1 MIVIVIIVIIFD
13 MVCIISDMLVITFI
27 IHMAIMILRIRAR
40 RRLYMIVIVIIV
52 IIFDMVCIISGLLVI
67 TFIIH
72 MAIMILSNIILINL
86 ASSDSCSRSWR
97 IWARQILYMLTI
109 IPVIFVDII
118 PFTLILQ
125 RPNGFC
131 SGALSASSFYYWH

>member
-40 RRLYMIVIVIIV
+40 RRLYM
-52 IIFDMVCIISGLLVI
+52 
-67 TFIIH
+67 
-72 MAIMILSNIILINL
+72 
-86 ASSDSCSRSWR
+86 
-97 IWARQILYMLTI
+97 LTI